1 MHFSFPCCNEE
12 WENDEKAIVSIH
24 NKKDCAFS
32 RVKKAKLFNYIDT
45 IFDGFLNVDDLV
57 KKIKQNLSQFIKKN
71 DFNSNEEFFYEA
83 ETKKGDEAF
92 YLLFFLCVRLDI
104 KNKDKLYIGYKLL
117 EKDIKYKKER
127 YKGDEVRIVEE
138 LKTTTLNSFK
148 KQLPSNLV

>member
-1 MHFSFPCCNEE
+1 M
-12 WENDEKAIVSIH
+12 D
-24 NKKDCAFS
+24 
-32 RVKKAKLFNYIDT
+32 
-45 IFDGFLNVDDLV
+45 
-57 KKIKQNLSQFIKKN
+57 KIKENLSQFIKKN

-127 YKGDEVRIVEE
+127 YKGDEVRIIEE

-148 KQLPSNLV
+148 KQLPSNLA

>member
-1 MHFSFPCCNEE
+1 M
-12 WENDEKAIVSIH
+12 
-24 NKKDCAFS
+24 
-32 RVKKAKLFNYIDT
+32 FNYIDT
-45 IFDGFLNVDDLV
+45 IFDGFLNVDDLI
-57 KKIKQNLSQFIKKN
+57 KKIKEKLSQFIKKN

-117 EKDIKYKKER
+117 DKDIKYKNER
-127 YKGDEVRIVEE
+127 YKGDEVKIIEE

-148 KQLPSNLV
+148 KQLHQI